1 MKHDSNL
8 NQNNEVLEK
17 NDNNGIFVDSNE
29 AQEKGLS
36 NNDKQNSFEHF
47 VFDSSTNA
55 SESRRSHPI
64 IDFGNSKT
72 IPYPKQKDIVLDSD
86 PRTIVL
92 DVKERNNTLNS
103 EHKDVISDAEKRSA
117 EKSSDGHVSKLN
129 KDVFNAKESNNSL
142 NSEQQKDVI
151 SDAEEKSDGQVS
163 KSNKTIL
170 NFDDSITDL
179 DTNRLNDILD
189 ARESNNDLNAKISE
203 KVLNDESNES
213 ISITKLNQNDLSSS
227 YLVTSYLDAK
237 RIKLISDY
245 VENDTIIRLNVIEWC
260 TLYNYQV

>member
-1 MKHDSNL
+1 MKHGSNL

-17 NDNNGIFVDSNE
+17 NDNNGIFLDSNE

-36 NNDKQNSFEHF
+36 NNNKQNSFEHV

-72 IPYPKQKDIVLDSD
+72 TPYPKQKDIVLDSG
-86 PRTIVL
+86 PRTILL

-103 EHKDVISDAEKRSA
+103 EHKDVISDAEK
-117 EKSSDGHVSKLN
+117 SSDGHVSKLN
-129 KDVFNAKESNNSL
+129 KDVFNAKKSNNSL

-189 ARESNNDLNAKISE
+189 VRESNNDLNAKISE
-203 KVLNDESNES
+203 KVLNDERNES
-213 ISITKLNQNDLSSS
+213 IPITELNQNDLSSS
-227 YLVTSYLDAK
+227 YLVTNHLHAK

-245 VENDTIIRLNVIEWC
+245 VENDKIMRLNVIEWC